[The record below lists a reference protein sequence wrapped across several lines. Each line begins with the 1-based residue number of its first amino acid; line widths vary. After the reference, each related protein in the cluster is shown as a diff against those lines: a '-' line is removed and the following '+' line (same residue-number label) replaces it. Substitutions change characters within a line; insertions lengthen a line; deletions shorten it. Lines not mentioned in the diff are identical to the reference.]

1 MICTSIKDKTYAQ
14 IVELLSDG
22 SVEMAEIRLDLCP
35 LEDGQ
40 IEELFSQSDVPLVA
54 TCRVAEVGEKTAFSR
69 LEAAIRAGAR
79 YADLEI
85 EAPVAMS
92 KAFQKLCR
100 ECGTEIIRSYHD
112 FSQTPSDEVLQM
124 VLARCFRYGCD
135 VA

>member
-54 TCRVAEVGEKTAFSR
+54 TCRVAEVGEKTAFRR
-69 LEAAIRAGAR
+69 LETAIRAGAR

-100 ECGTEIIRSYHD
+100 
-112 FSQTPSDEVLQM
+112 
-124 VLARCFRYGCD
+124 
-135 VA
+135 